1 MSNVKVRP
9 NGWYLGRWSEN
20 SRLTV
25 YYIYCNKVTVDGETK
40 TTIEWE
46 DLLGLRRGL
55 INSRIHAG
63 WDKETA
69 CKPQLGRVR

>member
-25 YYIYCNKVTVDGETK
+25 YYIYCNKVSEMGSYFDTNTYHWIADEPLDLEKIKFITENYEVFVD
-40 TTIEWE
+40 
-46 DLLGLRRGL
+46 
-55 INSRIHAG
+55 
-63 WDKETA
+63 
-69 CKPQLGRVR
+69 